1 MRRAFSLFK
10 KQKRMSSY
18 PSGRS
23 AASLNRPSHTNWNA
37 NDDWFRYTRGRF
49 LFNETQEMSIRC
61 AKFNM
66 NELVKRATESVG
78 LTSAQCIRVEKFPDG
93 MFNKTFLFTMHD
105 GTQVVGKVP
114 NPNAG
119 RAHYTTASEVATMDF
134 ARNVLRTPVPKVL
147 AWSSKAEDNSVA
159 GVQLSKVWPTMDIK
173 QRFEL
178 VKTILGYQKSWM
190 STSFT
195 QYGSLYYSSDMEY
208 PEGYDL
214 VKGSMAIPKHRQ
226 FAVGPS
232 TGREFL
238 DDGRIALDF
247 DRGPWDSVERYKS
260 AVGFREI
267 ACVQNMAQ
275 LPRSLLSLYGPGTY
289 CRSRSKK
296 IAALRNY
303 LRLVKYLLPTDLSI
317 TSAFLWHPDLH
328 AENIFVHPERP
339 AEVLGIIDWQSTELL
354 PLFDHARL
362 PYFLDYDGPP
372 PTGIDPPAFPDDFGK
387 LDTAK
392 KAEAQDLYLKMP
404 LSALYRRFTYS
415 NNIAL
420 FKAMEF
426 QQTTSFE
433 MLLLAQNLLIDGEA
447 LYQSRCLDLEKEWT
461 ALPGVQAS
469 GNPPFPLQFSADEIA
484 LINEDASGAIKGMEL
499 MRSLRQSLG
508 QMWPDKGVVRPGQYD
523 EVERLL
529 DQAKVELIDQLAHS
543 ETEKVAW
550 EEAWPFDS

>member
-1 MRRAFSLFK
+1 
-10 KQKRMSSY
+10 
-18 PSGRS
+18 
-23 AASLNRPSHTNWNA
+23 
-37 NDDWFRYTRGRF
+37 
-49 LFNETQEMSIRC
+49 MSIRY

-66 NELVKRATESVG
+66 NELVKHAAESVG
-78 LTSAQCIRVEKFPDG
+78 LTSAQCTRVEKFPDG

-119 RAHYTTASEVATMDF
+119 QAHYTTASEVATMDF
-134 ARNVLRTPVPKVL
+134 AWNELLTPVLKVL
-147 AWSSKAEDNSVA
+147 AWSSKAQDNSVGAEYIIMEKVA

-173 QRFEL
+173 ERFEL
-178 VKTILGYQKSWM
+178 VKTISGYQKSWM
-190 STSFT
+190 SKSFT
-195 QYGSLYYSSDMEY
+195 QYGSLYYSSDMKY
-208 PEGYDL
+208 SDGCDL
-214 VKGSMAIPKHRQ
+214 VKGSMSIPEHHR

-247 DRGPWDSVERYKS
+247 DRGPWNSVEQYRS
-260 AVGFREI
+260 AVGLREM
-267 ACVQNMAQ
+267 ACVQNMTP
-275 LPRSLLSLYGPGTY
+275 LPRPLLSLYGPGIY
-289 CRSRSKK
+289 CRSRLKK

-303 LRLVKYLLPTDLSI
+303 LRLVKYLLPTDPSI

-328 AENIFVHPERP
+328 AENIFVRPERP

-372 PTGIDPPAFPDDFGK
+372 STGIDPPAFPDDFDK
-387 LDTAK
+387 LDPAK
-392 KAEAQDLYLKMP
+392 KAEVQDLYLKMS

-415 NNIAL
+415 YNITL

-426 QQTTSFE
+426 RQTTSFE

-447 LYQSRCLDLEKEWT
+447 LYQFRCLDLEKEWT
-461 ALPGVQAS
+461 ALPGVKAS
-469 GNPPFPLQFSADEIA
+469 GNPPFPLRFSADEIA
-484 LINEDASGAIKGMEL
+484 LINEDASGAIRGMEL
-499 MRSLRQSLG
+499 MRSLRHSLG
-508 QMWPDKGVVRPGQYD
+508 KMWPDRGVVPPGRYD
-523 EVERLL
+523 EVKKLL
-529 DQAKVELIDQLAHS
+529 KQAKVELIDRLAHS
-543 ETEKVAW
+543 ETEKAAW